1 MLERLPSGEDVDG
14 AWVTTGR
21 AVPAP
26 AHLTS
31 VPPSTLEETLNFIV
45 ECVRVRER
53 ARARVRVRARA
64 RVRVR
69 VSRAENLRFSSSFI
83 FLYASKSSFA

>member
-21 AVPAP
+21 AVPVPVP

-53 ARARVRVRARA
+53 APAPAPARARA
-64 RVRVR
+64 RVR

>member
-53 ARARVRVRARA
+53 APARARARA